1 VTVAAARRI
10 ARRERD
16 VQEAFVQR
24 HGRAPETVWSAPG
37 RANLIGEHTDYNDG
51 FVLPFAIEQ
60 RVFVAAARRTDS
72 RVHASSR
79 QAPTDDGS
87 WRVDDPHGAAP
98 ARGWLAYPFGVVRAL
113 QRVGDVP
120 GVDLVVDGDVPLGA
134 GLSSSA
140 ALECAV
146 ACAVAELAGLRLSPI
161 ELGRVGQAA
170 ENDFVGV
177 PTGVMDQLA
186 ALLCEADHA
195 LLLDTRSLETR
206 QIPFRPDASRCVLL
220 VIDTHARRALASS
233 GYARRRRECESAAE
247 RLGVTALRD
256 VDGSELDAAALALD
270 DERLSRRVRHV
281 VTENSRV
288 LECARLL
295 ETGRIREI
303 GAILTASHV
312 SLRDD
317 FEVSCH
323 ELDLV
328 VEACAGAGA
337 LGARM
342 IGGGFGGSV
351 LVVADADDEEAVG
364 SAAAAALASHGR
376 PAPSVVRAVPSPGA
390 RRAVLA

>member
-1 VTVAAARRI
+1 MTVAVARRV

-16 VQEAFVQR
+16 VQAAFVQR
-24 HGRAPETVWSAPG
+24 HGRAPDTVWSAPG

-72 RVHASSR
+72 CVHASSL

-87 WRVDDPHGAAP
+87 WRVDDPDGAAP
-98 ARGWLAYPFGVVRAL
+98 ASGWRAYPFGVVRAL
-113 QRVGDVP
+113 RRVGDVP

-146 ACAVAELAGLRLSPI
+146 ACAVAELAGLRLSPV
-161 ELGRVGQAA
+161 ELGLVGQAA

-206 QIPFRPDASRCVLL
+206 RIPFRPEASNCVLL

-233 GYARRRRECESAAE
+233 GYAHRRRECESAAE
-247 RLGVTALRD
+247 RLGVPALRD
-256 VDGSELDAAALALD
+256 VDLAGLESAVLALD
-270 DERLSRRVRHV
+270 DERLSSRVRHV
-281 VTENSRV
+281 VTENARV
-288 LECARLL
+288 LECVRLL
-295 ETGRIREI
+295 ESGRLREI
-303 GAILTASHV
+303 GPIVSASHV

-317 FEVSCH
+317 YDVSCR
-323 ELDLV
+323 ELDLA
-328 VEACAGAGA
+328 VEACERAGA

-342 IGGGFGGSV
+342 IGGGFGGSALV
-351 LVVADADDEEAVG
+351 LADAEDEDAIGSSAV
-364 SAAAAALASHGR
+364 AVFASHGLR
-376 PAPSVVRAVPSPGA
+376 APSVMRAVPSPGA
-390 RRAVLA
+390 RRACFP